1 MKEMKALDTRV
12 LRPECDP
19 NQFTFRTTTEL
30 EELTQIIGQTRA
42 LEAVHFGVGIK
53 REGYNLYALGP
64 AGLGKHSVIRQV
76 LEKEARRQP
85 TADDWCYVNNFK
97 DPQKPTALRLPVGWG
112 SKLRRDMESLV
123 GDLRTTIPAVF
134 EGDEY
139 RTQMQEIEEE
149 LKERQEQ
156 VFAEIQKQAGQE
168 EMAILHTPQG
178 FAVAPTYKGEVIS
191 AEQFEKL
198 SKDER
203 KDKEETVARL
213 QAQLARFLEQIPRLH
228 KERRQKQKEV
238 QKKFTM
244 SVVGHLIDE
253 LKKTYAKHADVLV
266 YLDAVQ
272 RDVVENVDDFRKPE
286 EGMPIAFVPH
296 ETLSFVRY
304 RVNVVVDQEG
314 VQGAPV
320 IYEDNPSYPNL
331 IGRVEHK
338 AQFGAL
344 LTDFTLVKCGA
355 LHRANGGY
363 LVLDTRKVLMQPY
376 AWEGLKRV
384 LHSHRIVIES
394 LGQMLGV
401 LSTVSLEP
409 EPIPLS
415 VKVVLIGDRVLY
427 HLLCTFDP
435 EFKDLFK
442 VAADFEERI
451 ERSTE
456 NNQLYARLI
465 GTMAGKEGLRP
476 LDRTAVAR
484 VIDHSARLV
493 GDAEK
498 LSTHMRSVSDLLRE
512 ADYWAGEA
520 GRNVVKAADVQQAI
534 GSQIRRADRVRER
547 LHEEIQ
553 RGTIL
558 IDTDG
563 EKTGQVNGLSVI
575 ELGDFTF
582 GQPSRITATT
592 RLGKGEVID
601 IEREVELGGAVH
613 SKGVL
618 ILSNFMAARY
628 SKEQP
633 LSLSASLV
641 FEQTYGMVEGDSASV
656 AELCALLSALA
667 DVPIKQSLAV
677 TGSVNQH
684 GQVQAIGGVNEKIE
698 GFFDVCKARCL
709 AGDQG
714 VLIPAANVKHLMLRQ
729 DIVEMAA
736 AGKFHV
742 YAVETIDQVMSLLT
756 GVPAGERDRNGNFP
770 EGSINQRVE
779 HRLAALAQLQQKF
792 AEGAKAKE
800 GS

>member
-1 MKEMKALDTRV
+1 MTEMKALDTRV
-12 LRPECDP
+12 LRPQCDP
-19 NQFTFRTTTEL
+19 HQFTFKTTTEL
-30 EELTQIIGQTRA
+30 EELTEVIGQTRA

-53 REGYNLYALGP
+53 RDGYNLYALGP
-64 AGLGKHSVIRQV
+64 AGLGKHSVIRQI
-76 LEKEARRQP
+76 LEKEARRQS

-97 DPQKPTALRLPVGWG
+97 DAQKPTALRLPAGWG
-112 SKLRRDMESLV
+112 SKVRDDMESLV
-123 GDLRTTIPAVF
+123 GELRTTIPAVF
-134 EGDEY
+134 ESDEY
-139 RTQMQEIEEE
+139 RAQMQEIEEE

-156 VFAEIQKQAGQE
+156 AFAEIQEQAGRE
-168 EMAILHTPQG
+168 EMSILHTPQG
-178 FAVAPTYKGEVIS
+178 FAVAPTSKGEVIS
-191 AEQFEKL
+191 AEDFEKL

-203 KDKEETVARL
+203 KRKEETVARL
-213 QAQLARFLEQIPRLH
+213 QAQLTKFLEQIPRLH
-228 KERRQKQKEV
+228 KERQQKQKEV

-253 LKKTYAKHADVLV
+253 LKETYAEQADVLV

-272 RDVVENVDDFRKPE
+272 RDVIENVNDFRKRE
-286 EGMPIAFVPH
+286 EGMPIVFVPH
-296 ETLSFVRY
+296 EAPSFTRY

-314 VQGAPV
+314 VRGAPV

-344 LTDFTLVKCGA
+344 LTDFTLVKSGA
-355 LHRANGGY
+355 LHRANGGF
-363 LVLDTRKVLMQPY
+363 LVLDTRKVLTQPY
-376 AWEGLKRV
+376 AWEGLKRA
-384 LHSHRIVIES
+384 LHSHKIIIES
-394 LGQMLGV
+394 LGQMLGL

-409 EPIPLS
+409 EPIALS

-427 HLLCTFDP
+427 HLLCALDP
-435 EFKDLFK
+435 EFRDLFK

-451 ERSTE
+451 ERNTE

-484 VIDHSARLV
+484 VIDRSARLV
-493 GDAEK
+493 GDAER
-498 LSTHMRSVSDLLRE
+498 LSTHLRSVSDLLRE

-520 GRNVVKAADVQQAI
+520 GRNVVEAADVQQAI
-534 GSQIRRADRVRER
+534 DSQIRRADRVRER

-558 IDTDG
+558 IDTEG
-563 EKTGQVNGLSVI
+563 EKAGQVNGLSVI
-575 ELGDFTF
+575 QLGDFTF
-582 GQPSRITATT
+582 GQPARITATT

-667 DVPIKQSLAV
+667 DVPIKQCLAV

-698 GFFDVCKARCL
+698 GFFDVCKARRL
-709 AGDQG
+709 TSDQG

-729 DIVEMAA
+729 DVVEMAA
-736 AGKFHV
+736 AGTFHV
-742 YAVETIDQVMSLLT
+742 YAVETIDQAMSLLT
-756 GVPAGERDRNGNFP
+756 GVPAGERDRDGNFP
-770 EGSINQRVE
+770 GGSINQRVE

-800 GS
+800 G